1 MNSYIGNPIIPEKIE
16 KKIQVTHILDI
27 ERKKL
32 FDTMADLENY
42 PTIFPNNILSVNII
56 NQSENI
62 IFAEEKLSEAGI
74 TTKIIVKHTIL
85 PYEKHIVTIMDGD
98 AQNTTIIITFED
110 FNLSTKLNV
119 KTNMSLKGILI
130 PFGFLPQNNL
140 ESAINTVIFGFAD
153 YAKKTI

>member
-42 PTIFPNNILSVNII
+42 PTIFPNNVLSVNII
-56 NQSENI
+56 NQSKSV
-62 IFAEEKLSEAGI
+62 IFTEEKFSEAGI
-74 TTKIIVKHTIL
+74 SINVVVKHTIF
-85 PYEKHIVTIMDGD
+85 PHEKHIVAIMDGD
-98 AQNTTIIITFED
+98 AQNTTVAITFED
-110 FNLSTKLNV
+110 LDSSTKLNV
-119 KTNMSLKGILI
+119 EINMSLKGILI

-153 YAKKTI
+153 YAKKNL